1 MGIDDLMTIFRIE
14 YSNLSAHNRIQKLT
28 KAGWLK
34 RIKRGLYLVIEN
46 LSSRFQN
53 DNSLMLIANAL
64 NKSSYISLS
73 YALNYYH
80 MFDQYSKTIVSV
92 TTADSKKYIFDD
104 FVFKFA
110 KVKENMFFGFS
121 QKIEAG
127 KIVRIADV
135 EKALIDYLYLDKSY
149 TSASVVLKN

>member
-1 MGIDDLMTIFRIE
+1 MKTTILTEKDTNLIEQIILKYGRIVGIDDLMTIFRIE

-110 KVKENMFFGFS
+110 KVKENMFLVFP
-121 QKIEAG
+121 K
-127 KIVRIADV
+127 R
-135 EKALIDYLYLDKSY
+135 
-149 TSASVVLKN
+149 

>member
-1 MGIDDLMTIFRIE
+1 
-14 YSNLSAHNRIQKLT
+14 
-28 KAGWLK
+28 
-34 RIKRGLYLVIEN
+34 
-46 LSSRFQN
+46 
-53 DNSLMLIANAL
+53 MLIANAL

-110 KVKENMFFGFS
+110 KVKENMFWFS

-149 TSASVVLKN
+149 TSASVVFEKLREYQESLDLNKLQNYALRSDMTIRRKIGFFSISWGKYPRALPNIGGK